1 MFLVVLLIC
10 LADKLKFMIVNN
22 IIMFNTC
29 QV

>member
-1 MFLVVLLIC
+1 MFLVVLLEC
-10 LADKLKFMIVNN
+10 LIDKHKLKIANN